1 MENSGNYSHDTDGFY
16 CGRCYGGAI
25 SLYGRESC
33 RIQQQEP
40 QAGNRSSRRVR
51 KSDHPGDEFQ
61 LRSHGISK
69 KQEEN
74 GGILTYSQTFLTG
87 DGAGAILDTT
97 DAQNVPE
104 TPDTDH
110 TAAGADATENTDAVT
125 DGAAADP
132 SLSEQQTDESENAE
146 VTDEEVYGA
155 YVTETEED
163 IPALREEITDLIDEL
178 GTSWN
183 NLYNQYN
190 ERISYAVM
198 DPQGGYLRSNV
209 SAPEEIFSRT
219 VADNEL
225 QFTVHFDENGR
236 LTVSGVTGLESN
248 CSGLIRSIGRFEFY
262 DPLAARL
269 NNSYR
274 RSGLEFSGPKNMTI
288 NSGVSRPS
296 LEAGMRKSHGM
307 HMLMII
313 MIIKA
318 VMDLSPLLH
327 M

>member
-1 MENSGNYSHDTDGFY
+1 MLDTNLKNNDD
-16 CGRCYGGAI
+16 
-25 SLYGRESC
+25 LEMKN
-33 RIQQQEP
+33 
-40 QAGNRSSRRVR
+40 AGNENVTNGNVVKKNHNWKILGIIAMILTVFIAAGATVGLYPYMEEKAAEFNSRNRRQETEAAGGFGNLTTQVMNF
-51 KSDHPGDEFQ
+51 SYVLWHQ
-61 LRSHGISK
+61 Q

-178 GTSWN
+178 GTAGIIFITST
-183 NLYNQYN
+183 
-190 ERISYAVM
+190 M
-198 DPQGGYLRSNV
+198 NV
-209 SAPEEIFSRT
+209 SPM
-219 VADNEL
+219 
-225 QFTVHFDENGR
+225 
-236 LTVSGVTGLESN
+236 
-248 CSGLIRSIGRFEFY
+248 RSWTHR
-262 DPLAARL
+262 AATCAA
-269 NNSYR
+269 
-274 RSGLEFSGPKNMTI
+274 M
-288 NSGVSRPS
+288 
-296 LEAGMRKSHGM
+296 
-307 HMLMII
+307 
-313 MIIKA
+313 
-318 VMDLSPLLH
+318 
-327 M
+327 